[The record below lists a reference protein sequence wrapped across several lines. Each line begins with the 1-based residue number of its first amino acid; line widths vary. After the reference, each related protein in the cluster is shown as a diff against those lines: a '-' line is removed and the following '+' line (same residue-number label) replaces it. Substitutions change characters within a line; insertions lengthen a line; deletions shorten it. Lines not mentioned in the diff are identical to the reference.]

1 MLRVLKSKTQQ
12 KTESARAT
20 MTIIVM
26 AVVVVA
32 SSIIWMSGGIDG
44 WPLFCP
50 PMRMRQQYHYQHHSQ
65 ANVKRVLHAKT
76 KQSLEQPPTE
86 TEVDALKKKKNNVW
100 VLLVEDES
108 HLRNAIGKYVSNEG
122 GYHVTGVADARSA
135 FLLSRGIFKPTNN
148 RYTSFKFDPN
158 YNTTSS
164 SSSAFKRPDCIILDV
179 RLGGEMDGIELLNII
194 RADALL
200 ESLPVILLTA
210 KGKVDD
216 RIAGYEAGAD
226 AYLTKPFDPEEL
238 LSVLEGVLR
247 RTDIVSSIRTDDHAA
262 ATSEKDEVSL
272 SKGKD
277 SIGAMEEIKR
287 EILEIKS
294 LLRQRN
300 NNNTTESAATLQD
313 EIIDAT
319 STSFG
324 SMYKDLVEMK
334 EGIKASL
341 LDDKPADESVQ
352 VYPKVTVSEIKEQY
366 FTPDETKVISLVEQG
381 LTNREIGEEHLDC
394 SISKVEKI
402 ISSMFKKT
410 GTKKRPELVDW
421 CKQNRVNER
430 QQTVEIQD
438 VDDDLPKSS
447 SQFGAQEKEIMHLL
461 GQGLTNKE
469 IVAKTGVLLK
479 DIVSVVDAMLA
490 KAKVKNR
497 TELMRWWNDE
507 GNNSILL

>member
-1 MLRVLKSKTQQ
+1 
-12 KTESARAT
+12 
-20 MTIIVM
+20 
-26 AVVVVA
+26 
-32 SSIIWMSGGIDG
+32 
-44 WPLFCP
+44 
-50 PMRMRQQYHYQHHSQ
+50 
-65 ANVKRVLHAKT
+65 
-76 KQSLEQPPTE
+76 
-86 TEVDALKKKKNNVW
+86 
-100 VLLVEDES
+100 
-108 HLRNAIGKYVSNEG
+108 
-122 GYHVTGVADARSA
+122 
-135 FLLSRGIFKPTNN
+135 
-148 RYTSFKFDPN
+148 
-158 YNTTSS
+158 
-164 SSSAFKRPDCIILDV
+164 
-179 RLGGEMDGIELLNII
+179 
-194 RADALL
+194 L

-226 AYLTKPFDPEEL
+226 AYLTKPIDPEEL

-247 RTDIVSSIRTDDHAA
+247 RDIVSSMRNDDHAA
-262 ATSEKDEVSL
+262 ATEKDEVSL
-272 SKGKD
+272 SKRKD
-277 SIGAMEEIKR
+277 SIEAMEEIKR

-300 NNNTTESAATLQD
+300 NNTFESAATSQD

-319 STSFG
+319 SSSFG
-324 SMYKDLVEMK
+324 SMYKDLLEMK
-334 EGIKASL
+334 ESIKVSL
-341 LDDKPADESVQ
+341 LDDKPVDESVQ
-352 VYPKVTVSEIKEQY
+352 VYPKVTLSEINEQY

-402 ISSMFKKT
+402 ISSLFKKT

-430 QQTVEIQD
+430 QQTVIQD
-438 VDDDLPKSS
+438 VDDDISEFQLS
-447 SQFGAQEKEIMHLL
+447 SQLSEKEKEIMRLL
-461 GQGLTNKE
+461 GLGLTNKE

-507 GNNSILL
+507 GNNNILL

>member
-1 MLRVLKSKTQQ
+1 MLLEYLSFFLNINKYSSV
-12 KTESARAT
+12 T
-20 MTIIVM
+20 MTIIV
-26 AVVVVA
+26 AVALVA

-44 WPLFCP
+44 WPLSYP

-65 ANVKRVLHAKT
+65 AYVKTVLHAKT

-86 TEVDALKKKKNNVW
+86 SEVDALKKKKNAW

-135 FLLSRGIFKPTNN
+135 FLLSRGIFKPTND

-158 YNTTSS
+158 HNSTTTYST
-164 SSSAFKRPDCIILDV
+164 FRRPDCIILDV
-179 RLGGEMDGIELLNII
+179 RLGGEMDGIQLLNII

-238 LSVLEGVLR
+238 LSVLQGVLR
-247 RTDIVSSIRTDDHAA
+247 RDIISSMRTDDHAA
-262 ATSEKDEVSL
+262 TTEKDEVSL
-272 SKGKD
+272 SKDKD
-277 SIGAMEEIKR
+277 SIGAMEEMKR

-300 NNNTTESAATLQD
+300 NTTEIAATSQD

-319 STSFG
+319 SSSFG
-324 SMYKDLVEMK
+324 SMYKDLVEMR
-334 EGIKASL
+334 EGIKATL
-341 LDDKPADESVQ
+341 QDDKPIDESVLL
-352 VYPKVTVSEIKEQY
+352 YPKVTLSEINEQY
-366 FTPDETKVISLVEQG
+366 FTPDETKVIILVEQG

-402 ISSMFKKT
+402 ISSLFKKT
-410 GTKKRPELVDW
+410 GTKKRPELVEW

-430 QQTVEIQD
+430 QQIVIQD
-438 VDDDLPKSS
+438 IDDDIPEMPS
-447 SQFGAQEKEIMHLL
+447 SQLSEKEKEIMRLL
-461 GQGLTNKE
+461 GQGFTNKE

-479 DIVSVVDAMLA
+479 DIVSVVDDMLTR
-490 KAKVKNR
+490 AKVKNR

-507 GNNSILL
+507 GNNNILL

>member
-1 MLRVLKSKTQQ
+1 
-12 KTESARAT
+12 
-20 MTIIVM
+20 MTIIVT
-26 AVVVVA
+26 VVLLT
-32 SSIIWMSGGIDG
+32 SSIIWMSGVIDG

-50 PMRMRQQYHYQHHSQ
+50 PMRMRQQHHYQHQKQEAHRHNPLHHSE

-76 KQSLEQPPTE
+76 KQFLDEQPTE
-86 TEVDALKKKKNNVW
+86 AEVDDLKKKKNDVW

-158 YNTTSS
+158 YNTTATTTSS
-164 SSSAFKRPDCIILDV
+164 FKRPDCIILDV

-226 AYLTKPFDPEEL
+226 AYLTKPIDPEEL

-247 RTDIVSSIRTDDHAA
+247 RDIVSSMRNDDHAA
-262 ATSEKDEVSL
+262 ATEKDEVSL
-272 SKGKD
+272 SKDKD

-300 NNNTTESAATLQD
+300 NNTFESAATSQD

-319 STSFG
+319 SSSFG
-324 SMYKDLVEMK
+324 SMYKDLLEMK
-334 EGIKASL
+334 ESIKVSL
-341 LDDKPADESVQ
+341 LDDKPVDESVQ
-352 VYPKVTVSEIKEQY
+352 VYPKVTLSEINEQY

-402 ISSMFKKT
+402 ISSLFKKT

-430 QQTVEIQD
+430 QQTVIQD
-438 VDDDLPKSS
+438 VDDGIPESP
-447 SQFGAQEKEIMHLL
+447 SQLSEKEKEIMRLL
-461 GQGLTNKE
+461 GLGLTNKE

-507 GNNSILL
+507 GNNNILL

>member
-1 MLRVLKSKTQQ
+1 
-12 KTESARAT
+12 
-20 MTIIVM
+20 
-26 AVVVVA
+26 
-32 SSIIWMSGGIDG
+32 
-44 WPLFCP
+44 
-50 PMRMRQQYHYQHHSQ
+50 
-65 ANVKRVLHAKT
+65 
-76 KQSLEQPPTE
+76 
-86 TEVDALKKKKNNVW
+86 
-100 VLLVEDES
+100 
-108 HLRNAIGKYVSNEG
+108 
-122 GYHVTGVADARSA
+122 
-135 FLLSRGIFKPTNN
+135 
-148 RYTSFKFDPN
+148 
-158 YNTTSS
+158 
-164 SSSAFKRPDCIILDV
+164 
-179 RLGGEMDGIELLNII
+179 MDGIELLNII

-247 RTDIVSSIRTDDHAA
+247 RDIVSSMRTDDHAT
-262 ATSEKDEVSL
+262 TSEKDEVSL
-272 SKGKD
+272 SKDKD

-341 LDDKPADESVQ
+341 LDDKPAGESVQ
-352 VYPKVTVSEIKEQY
+352 VYPKVTLSEINEQY
-366 FTPDETKVISLVEQG
+366 FTPDETKVIRLVEQG

-394 SISKVEKI
+394 SVSKVEKI
-402 ISSMFKKT
+402 ISSLFKKT

-430 QQTVEIQD
+430 QQTVIQD
-438 VDDDLPKSS
+438 VDDDLPELS
-447 SQFGAQEKEIMHLL
+447 SQLSEKEKEIMHLL

-469 IVAKTGVLLK
+469 IVAKAGVLLK

-507 GNNSILL
+507 GNNNILL

>member
-1 MLRVLKSKTQQ
+1 
-12 KTESARAT
+12 
-20 MTIIVM
+20 
-26 AVVVVA
+26 
-32 SSIIWMSGGIDG
+32 
-44 WPLFCP
+44 
-50 PMRMRQQYHYQHHSQ
+50 MRMRQQHHYQHQKQEAHRHNPLHHSE

-76 KQSLEQPPTE
+76 KQFLDEQPTE
-86 TEVDALKKKKNNVW
+86 AEVDDLKKKKNDVW

-158 YNTTSS
+158 YNTTATTTSS
-164 SSSAFKRPDCIILDV
+164 FKRPDCIILDV

-216 RIAGYEAGAD
+216 RIVGYEAGAD
-226 AYLTKPFDPEEL
+226 AYITKPFDPEEL

-247 RTDIVSSIRTDDHAA
+247 RTDIVSSMRNDDHA

-272 SKGKD
+272 SKDKD

-300 NNNTTESAATLQD
+300 NNTFESAATSQD

-319 STSFG
+319 SSSFG
-324 SMYKDLVEMK
+324 SMYKDLLEMK
-334 EGIKASL
+334 ESIKVSL
-341 LDDKPADESVQ
+341 LDDKPVDESVQ
-352 VYPKVTVSEIKEQY
+352 VYPKVTLSEINEQY

-402 ISSMFKKT
+402 ISSLFKKT

-430 QQTVEIQD
+430 QQTVIQD
-438 VDDDLPKSS
+438 VDDGIPESS
-447 SQFGAQEKEIMHLL
+447 SQLSEKEKEIMRLL
-461 GQGLTNKE
+461 GLGLTNKE

-507 GNNSILL
+507 GNKNILL